1 MEQLDTKVRQEL
13 STIKT
18 RLDKMKEEIIV
29 YEDID
34 KLKTQ
39 AQEKREALLKEQ
51 TSLML
56 RKDTTKKVRERVKEP
71 NSSSANHSCNPPL
84 HRIIFIII
92 IAYRSRGT
100 RI

>member
-1 MEQLDTKVRQEL
+1 MEQLDSKVRQEL

-51 TSLML
+51 ASLLL
-56 RKDTTKKVRERVKEP
+56 RKDATKRVCINDKTKRP
-71 NSSSANHSCNPPL
+71 Q
-84 HRIIFIII
+84 FKDF
-92 IAYRSRGT
+92 G
-100 RI
+100 